1 MVCFYVNLH
10 KFCTKSRLFLFG
22 PFSRSSIFASEIAFL
37 AFFPYRVLLQI
48 HSYNFGFCNISQIW
62 LYLHSLMVQISLYL
76 FCDVKNSQFLDL
88 CSKITNRRQI
98 DEKQP
103 TWILSLSSVWPKW
116 TPLLGVNLLH
126 IAMIKLGAAN
136 ISDSI
141 SEAEAFWENWLECF
155 EKIKYSFSRK

>member
-1 MVCFYVNLH
+1 MVLLNKLKSLRAGCIYADLLGNKFWQVRMVCFYVNLH

-62 LYLHSLMVQISLYL
+62 LYLHSLIVQISLYL

-103 TWILSLSSVWPKW
+103 TWILSLGSVRPKW
-116 TPLLGVNLLH
+116 RPLLRGEF
-126 IAMIKLGAAN
+126 IAHC
-136 ISDSI
+136 DD
-141 SEAEAFWENWLECF
+141 
-155 EKIKYSFSRK
+155 